1 MTRRDRTTFVRITF
15 IDKHKL
21 EESVVVGGPGGK
33 ARIMQVIREV
43 HPDWNIQS
51 AKRIKRPHYAVTW
64 TGK

>member
-1 MTRRDRTTFVRITF
+1 VKRRDRTTFLCIVF

-21 EESVVVGGPGGK
+21 EGSVVVGGPGGK
-33 ARIMQVIREV
+33 ARIVEVMREV
-43 HPDWNIQS
+43 HPDWDIQS